1 MDVNTNRGNKSMD
14 PYNSAES
21 FGAPNAAARPV
32 PAVAQTSNPYAPPG
46 AAVHDVVDEGEVVL
60 ASRLARLG
68 AVLLDSMIVVIP
80 AILAAI
86 ALPAYSDYVARAQ
99 GQAAGSSMPGWFAP
113 VMGVL
118 AVAFI
123 AFAIL
128 QLVLLYRH
136 GQTVGKKIVGIKIV
150 RPDGSRASFP
160 RLLGLRYVVPGVIGA
175 IPFLGV
181 LFSLIDP
188 LFIFAEDRRCLHDKF
203 ADTIVVNA

>member
-32 PAVAQTSNPYAPPG
+32 PAVAQTSNPYAPPS
-46 AAVHDVVDEGEVVL
+46 ATVHDVVDEGEVVL

-68 AVLLDSMIVVIP
+68 AVLLDSVIV
-80 AILAAI
+80 ILPLFLI
-86 ALPAYSDYVARAQ
+86 AMPAYSDYVARAK
-99 GQAAGSSMPGWFAP
+99 GLATSSSAP
-113 VMGVL
+113 SSFLMGVL
-118 AVAFI
+118 GLALI
-123 AFAIL
+123 AFLIL
-128 QLVLLYRH
+128 QLVLLYRS
-136 GQTVGKKIVGIKIV
+136 GQTVGKKLVGIRIV

-160 RLLGLRYVVPGVIGA
+160 RVLGLRYVVPGVIGA
-175 IPFLGV
+175 IPLLGP

-203 ADTIVVNA
+203 ADTVVVNA